1 MTWRSFGT
9 VSLLRLR
16 SYFVAVPLLLYLTFA
31 VLYRL
36 AANGWQIQCVLVIVL
51 GALALIALPSI
62 LAIYFR
68 RIRFAGLPRG
78 RVRLKAITDPRG
90 EAGSRHHPPHR
101 PPRQRRKAFAYLGAS
116 LVLFFAFMAFSVTS
130 SQWQEHPLSLV
141 FSSAVSLLAGF
152 SFFFFV
158 MFRRHSQPTADEALQ
173 GDPRTPFLYLRSF
186 DDDYDSRWRPMK
198 FLRFYLFPVFMV
210 FDYSLEDRI
219 ARFFRRFGPLVAI
232 GSPKEKMPV
241 LGAARV
247 LLDDDHWQAAVLA
260 WMDAAAAIVVLA
272 GHTEWLIWEL
282 RQIRERALTQK
293 ALLVF
298 PPASRK
304 NAATRLDTVRRAFSG
319 SQWEAAL
326 AGVGRPASLRA
337 LVLKN
342 DGGVVLVRS
351 RSRSRD
357 MIHVATMV
365 AHYLLQRR
373 NEWDIAESQA
383 QARPG
388 QPA

>member
-9 VSLLRLR
+9 VSLVRLR
-16 SYFVAVPLLLYLTFA
+16 SYFVAVPLILYLTLA

-36 AANGWQIQCVLVIVL
+36 AKEWQLQYALIITL

-68 RIRFAGLPRG
+68 RIRFTRLPRG
-78 RVRLKAITDPRG
+78 RVRLKTITDPRG
-90 EAGSRHHPPHR
+90 EAGSHHHPPHR

-130 SQWQEHPLSLV
+130 GQWQEHPLSLV

-173 GDPRTPFLYLRSF
+173 GDRRAPFLYLRSF
-186 DDDYDSRWRPMK
+186 DDDYDSHWRPMK

-272 GHTEWLIWEL
+272 GHTEWLVWEL

-298 PPASRK
+298 PPARQK
-304 NAATRLDTVRRAFSG
+304 NANTRLDTVRRAFAG
-319 SQWEAAL
+319 SRWETAL
-326 AGVGRPASLRA
+326 ADVDRPGSLRA
-337 LVLKN
+337 LILSN
-342 DGGVVLVRS
+342 DGGIVLVRS

-365 AHYLLQRR
+365 AHHLLQRR
-373 NEWDIAESQA
+373 DEWDGAESRA
-383 QARPG
+383 KADPDRP
-388 QPA
+388 A

>member
-1 MTWRSFGT
+1 M
-9 VSLLRLR
+9 
-16 SYFVAVPLLLYLTFA
+16 AVPLLLYLTVA

-36 AANGWQIQCVLVIVL
+36 KANGWQIQSVLVIVL

-68 RIRFAGLPRG
+68 RIRFARLLRG
-78 RVRLKAITDPRG
+78 RVRLKAIIDPRTG
-90 EAGSRHHPPHR
+90 AASRRQLPRR

-130 SQWQEHPLSLV
+130 SQWQEHPLSFV

-173 GDPRTPFLYLRSF
+173 GDRRAPFLYLRSF
-186 DDDYDSRWRPMK
+186 DDDYDSHWRPMK

-232 GSPKEKMPV
+232 GSPKEKMPG

-247 LLDDDHWQAAVLA
+247 LLDDASWQAAVLE
-260 WMDAAAAIVVLA
+260 WMEAAEAIVVLA
-272 GHTEWLIWEL
+272 GRTEWLVWEL
-282 RQIRERALTQK
+282 RQIRERALTRK
-293 ALLVF
+293 ALIIF
-298 PPASRK
+298 PPAGRK
-304 NAATRLDTVRRAFSG
+304 DAATRLDTVHRAFSG
-319 SQWEAAL
+319 SQWEATL
-326 AGVGRPASLRA
+326 AGVDRPASLRA
-337 LVLKN
+337 LVLRN
-342 DGGVVLVRS
+342 DGGIVVVRS

-357 MIHVATMV
+357 VILVATMV

-373 NEWDIAESQA
+373 GEWDIGESQA
-383 QARPG
+383 QAGPG
-388 QPA
+388 QSA